1 MEEKIQQYLEGKLTE
16 DEQLELLRW
25 LKGDGNQIIFNRTK
39 AGWWKNKS
47 TMKDGVG
54 QSRLTERIEE
64 KKNLSRA
71 QRLLN
76 FYRYAAI
83 FLLIAGIVATIY
95 VSRQQPIAPPLQYT
109 EIHTDL
115 GQVSGMTLPDGT
127 QVWINAGTK
136 LLYNNQ
142 YGTSNRHIKVNGEAY
157 FSVSKNKKIPFVV
170 DMGLM
175 KVEVTGTSFGIS
187 NYDDSNTMNVVLEEG
202 SVNVHSANNKLL
214 VTLKPEEIAL
224 FNKREMRLET
234 MKVKPQNYTSW
245 KDGVLHIFELP
256 LEQMVK
262 KLEKRYNQKFEVE
275 PAAKDFPYTFS
286 IEGESLSEIINLI
299 ERISPVKAV
308 QQGDVIKLK
317 YEPLN
322 H

>member
-25 LKGDGNQIIFNRTK
+25 LKGDGNQAIFNHTK
-39 AGWWKNKS
+39 ANWWKNKS
-47 TMKDGVG
+47 TGWDGIG
-54 QSRLTERIEE
+54 QSRLAERLAE
-64 KKNLSRA
+64 KKKLGRTQRQLSI
-71 QRLLN
+71 
-76 FYRYAAI
+76 YRYAAV
-83 FLLIAGIVATIY
+83 FLLMASIAAAMYI
-95 VSRQQPIAPPLQYT
+95 SRQHLVNPTLQYT
-109 EIHTDL
+109 EIHTDF

-127 QVWINAGTK
+127 EVWINAGTK

-142 YGTSNRHIKVNGEAY
+142 YGTSNRDIKVNGEAY

-175 KVEVTGTSFGIS
+175 KVEVTGTSFGVS

-214 VTLKPEEIAL
+214 VTLKPEEMAL
-224 FNKREMRLET
+224 FNKSEMTLET
-234 MKVKPQNYTSW
+234 RKVKPRNYTSW
-245 KDGVLHIFELP
+245 KDGVIHIFELP
-256 LEQMVK
+256 LGQLVE

-275 PAAKDFPYTFS
+275 PAVREFPYTMS

-308 QQGDVIKLK
+308 QQGDIIKLK